1 MAARQRCRALRGG
14 ENSGRGATTRRA
26 VRRGDLWSPAAPEA
40 GSRRKKALPSPATGR
55 ERRLS
60 WCHPCS
66 ERPGRSLKPS
76 GAGRGPR
83 PSPGPLVGPS
93 PVRLAVGAFSR
104 GALSVPAVWT
114 VLAPSGRFCSTIVS
128 QSGGKVNGF
137 SGRAGA
143 DRPAARE
150 MQGCGHVRARFSAG
164 LRRQEPPRRRSGVL
178 ERGEEASAALRR
190 KGLGLGVDDIPPVQ
204 IPPRPTRCCAS
215 RGDPGDLQCGRQK

>member
-1 MAARQRCRALRGG
+1 MAGRPSAGSGVGWRRGRDAAPCGAARILAGARRPGAPSVGATCGRPPPQRPARGVKRRSRPLSRD
-14 ENSGRGATTRRA
+14 ESACLRGATH
-26 VRRGDLWSPAAPEA
+26 VRSAAAPS
-40 GSRRKKALPSPATGR
+40 G
-55 ERRLS
+55 
-60 WCHPCS
+60 
-66 ERPGRSLKPS
+66 PS

-128 QSGGKVNGF
+128 QSDGKVNGF

-164 LRRQEPPRRRSGVL
+164 LRRQEPPRRRSGVP
-178 ERGEEASAALRR
+178 ERGEGA
-190 KGLGLGVDDIPPVQ
+190 V
-204 IPPRPTRCCAS
+204 
-215 RGDPGDLQCGRQK
+215 RGAMP

>member
-1 MAARQRCRALRGG
+1 MAGG
-14 ENSGRGATTRRA
+14 MR
-26 VRRGDLWSPAAPEA
+26 LA
-40 GSRRKKALPSPATGR
+40 GRKKALPSPATGR

-66 ERPGRSLKPS
+66 ERPGRPLKPS
-76 GAGRGPR
+76 VAGRGPR

-143 DRPAARE
+143 NRPAVWGP
-150 MQGCGHVRARFSAG
+150 QGCARFSAG
-164 LRRQEPPRRRSGVL
+164 LWRQEPPRRRSGVP
-178 ERGEEASAALRR
+178 ERGRETYAALRR

-215 RGDPGDLQCGRQK
+215 CGDPGDLQCGRQK